1 MHPRVNICLSDC
13 SPWDDPPPK
22 LSSPSAMS
30 PFPKIPLPREAH
42 TELRTWISHER
53 YDPIGKL
60 ETAFLRARC
69 NCRNFLTLSWYWH
82 FYLLFWILSLFV
94 SISWSRLDLQK
105 ILHHYVRLFR
115 EYSFCFCLWCGK
127 STNKSDTNKLLSE
140 TIKNDLTMVTRSISV
155 YPYFPMKCF
164 LSDPIFHF
172 LWSYEDT
179 TKRYEI

>member
-53 YDPIGKL
+53 YDPFGKL

-69 NCRNFLTLSWYWH
+69 NYRNFLTSFCRRH
-82 FYLLFWILSLFV
+82 FYLLSWILSLFV
-94 SISWSRLDLQK
+94 STLWSRLDLQK

-115 EYSFCFCLWCGK
+115 EYSFCFCLRYRK
-127 STNKSDTNKLLSE
+127 PTNTSYTKKKLLSE
-140 TIKNDLTMVTRSISV
+140 TIKNDLTMATKSISV

-164 LSDPIFHF
+164 FIRFYISFFMVIR
-172 LWSYEDT
+172 
-179 TKRYEI
+179 RYY